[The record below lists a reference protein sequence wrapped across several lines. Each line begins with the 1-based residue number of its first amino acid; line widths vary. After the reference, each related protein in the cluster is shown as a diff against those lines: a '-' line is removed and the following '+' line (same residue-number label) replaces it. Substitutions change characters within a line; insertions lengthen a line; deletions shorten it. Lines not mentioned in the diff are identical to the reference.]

1 MAHLTGRIGL
11 YSYAMTREL
20 APGVRVDRYEMVCPI
35 GEGGMATVWVA
46 RLHGKHGFQKLVAF
60 KSILTRY
67 AEDAHFRAMMLDE
80 ARIASHIEH
89 PNVCQILDVGEADD
103 LLYLVLEYV
112 DGEALANIHYDMAG
126 RGVPFPLAL
135 ALRIGEET
143 CAGLHAAHELTDA
156 AGNHLAVVHRDISPQ
171 NVLLSVRGD
180 VKIIDFGIA
189 LARDRMSEET
199 SHGSLKGKVNYMPPE
214 QAEAKK
220 VDRTADVWSVG
231 AMLYKL
237 LAGRAPFQGPSD
249 AATLT
254 RLLSGTPPEA
264 LPPEVPAA
272 VSDVIFRALAHS
284 PAGRYATALDLQRAL
299 ESARRALG
307 VEVSRDD
314 LATFTRDNLPEKAR
328 RRRSQLKE
336 VVHDLS
342 PESPGSGRQEMS
354 LPSRLL
360 HQGEVP
366 LEVSL
371 GTIGGVLEP
380 SHGSIPEVSLSSVGG
395 VVEKTHA
402 AAVAPPPPARAT
414 PPPMRA
420 IELDQAPASGPHSA
434 PEAPPEPRRQGAPAF
449 MDVRALIRSEGE
461 PAPERAL
468 PAAGLRGP
476 VVISAAPALTALPE
490 DDNGIRPQ
498 IELAATPKNWKRTEE
513 KKKVRWKPPV
523 VFALIAAAI
532 VAFVVLGLPELA
544 KRRIVVAAAERGV
557 ELTIGKASLT
567 TRGVELSDIRIRFPN
582 VAGLQGTVRE
592 FRTDLTGETLTVTD
606 LDLVADSPSEKLARD
621 LESLKQRTGASS
633 SLKRVQLQG
642 LHVTWKAPP
651 APLTTVEMSQGS
663 FELGTRVTF
672 GDDIR
677 GSFQK
682 LTLSSSEGTVGPW
695 ALYIDQDRELRR
707 FRVVLDP
714 PVPDGPHVTYS
725 TGSSVDHVS
734 AKIARSPLSRF
745 GIPPKLLGIDG
756 PEAPEVEADLDG
768 TYKPAQR
775 RLDLDLKLAVYG
787 LRSGKGPVDFKAQ
800 VSFGGDPDKPVPMTK
815 GTAELGAF
823 TAELGGT
830 LTLQGAG
837 ARVDASF
844 RTTSMT
850 CERLARLQSEKSLGS
865 FGGWFV
871 DVVKTSGLAAVTGT
885 LNVQGTVAFDTK
897 APRSTRV
904 AWLTKETCGL
914 KLFP

>member
-1 MAHLTGRIGL
+1 
-11 YSYAMTREL
+11 MTREL
-20 APGVRVDRYEMVCPI
+20 APGARVDRYEMVCPI

-89 PNVCQILDVGEADD
+89 PNVCQILDVGEADE

-112 DGEALANIHYDMAG
+112 DGEALSLIHYDMAS

-135 ALRIGEET
+135 ALRIAEET

-156 AGNHLAVVHRDISPQ
+156 GGSALGVVHRDVSPQ
-171 NVLLSVRGD
+171 NILLSVRGD

-254 RLLSGTPPEA
+254 RLLSGTPPEP
-264 LPPEVPAA
+264 LPPEVPAS
-272 VSDVIFRALAHS
+272 VSDVVLRALAHS
-284 PAGRYATALDLQRAL
+284 PAARFATALDLQRAL
-299 ESARRALG
+299 EAARRGLG
-307 VEVSRDD
+307 VDVSRDD
-314 LATFTRDNLPEKAR
+314 LATFVRDNLPEKSR

-336 VVHDLS
+336 VVHELS
-342 PESPGSGRQEMS
+342 PDSPGSGRQEMS
-354 LPSRLL
+354 LPSRILEK
-360 HQGEVP
+360 GDVP
-366 LEVSL
+366 IEMSL
-371 GTIGGVLEP
+371 SAVGGVLEP

-395 VVEKTHA
+395 VVEKTQA
-402 AAVAPPPPARAT
+402 AAVAPPAPRPT

-420 IELDQAPASGPHSA
+420 IELDHTPPSGPGSA
-434 PEAPPEPRRQGAPAF
+434 PEPPAEPRAQGGPAF

-461 PAPERAL
+461 PAPDRA
-468 PAAGLRGP
+468 ASAGGPRGP
-476 VVISAAPALTALPE
+476 IVISAAPALTALPE

-523 VFALIAAAI
+523 AFAAI
-532 VAFVVLGLPELA
+532 ALAVVALVVLGLPELA
-544 KRRIVVAAAERGV
+544 RRRIVVAAAERGV

-592 FRTDLTGETLTVTD
+592 FRTDLAGETLTVTD
-606 LDLVADSPSEKLARD
+606 LDLVADAPSDELLRD
-621 LESLKQRTGASS
+621 LESFKQRTGASS

-642 LHVTWKAPP
+642 LHVSWKAPP
-651 APLTTVEMSQGS
+651 APLTMVEMSQGS
-663 FELGTRVTF
+663 FELGTRATF
-672 GDDIR
+672 GDDMR

-682 LTLSSSEGTVGPW
+682 VTLSSSEGTVGPW

-745 GIPPKLLGIDG
+745 GIPPKLVGIDG
-756 PEAPEVEADLDG
+756 PDSPEVEADLDG
-768 TYKPAQR
+768 TYKPAQK
-775 RLDLDLKLAVYG
+775 RLDLDLKLGVYG

-800 VSFGGDPDKPVPMTK
+800 VSFGGDPEKPVPMTK
-815 GTAELGAF
+815 GSAELGAF

-850 CERLARLQSEKSLGS
+850 CERLARLQSEKTLGS

-871 DVVKTSGLAAVTGT
+871 DVMRTSGLAAVTGS
-885 LNVQGTVAFDTK
+885 LDVQGAVAFDTK
-897 APRSTRV
+897 APRATRV
-904 AWLTKETCGL
+904 TWLTKETCGL
-914 KLFP
+914 KLFRVGAP